1 MIDIGKRKPLF
12 SIVPQIFT
20 LLNDGLGKKV
30 SVLCRSSPMRSLE
43 SFELDDNCM
52 LAGGLQDDQLRFD
65 YVIRLTNLRISLW
78 NFDQC
83 VHLLNQMGSQLH
95 SFTVTI
101 EDVFEE
107 QAYLISEIRSV
118 SKISL
123 IDILMSFFI

>member
-52 LAGGLQDDQLRFD
+52 LAERLQDDQLRFD
-65 YVIRLTNLRISLW
+65 NVIRLTNLRISLW